1 MLQHSISA
9 IRRND
14 PQADVGC
21 IGHLVLVGLA
31 HGAGMK
37 GCDLVVVLV
46 GGDRTLGGIQRRNL
60 NDVLVRDAVLLQAP
74 AVVLEVF
81 ADRGHWN
88 RLTAEKV

>member
-1 MLQHSISA
+1 M
-9 IRRND
+9 
-14 PQADVGC
+14 
-21 IGHLVLVGLA
+21 GLA

-37 GCDLVVVLV
+37 GRDLVVVLI
-46 GGDRTLGGIQRRNL
+46 GRDRTLGGIKGRDL

-88 RLTAEKV
+88 RFTAEEL